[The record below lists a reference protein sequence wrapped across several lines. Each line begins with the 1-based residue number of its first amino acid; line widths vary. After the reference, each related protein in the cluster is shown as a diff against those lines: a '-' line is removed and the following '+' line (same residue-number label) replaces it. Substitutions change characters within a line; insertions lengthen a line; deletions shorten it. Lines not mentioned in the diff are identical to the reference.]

1 MDALLVTLLQLALAL
16 LFFGAAGLTSSW
28 ALLRG
33 FKPRSVVLTGFGTL
47 LLLVTAL
54 FILGRDDASKFPWV
68 SFQQYFEPR
77 HFEEEWKTDR
87 EAALKMGVAADKLDG
102 FKDDYQKYFY
112 DLLPGWVLAGCL
124 VGGLL
129 AYYVFSLILS
139 RVTPRVPKAM
149 AFREWVIPE
158 PLVFGLIV
166 AGILK
171 IAAKDHGWMDI
182 LGSNLLFFF
191 FVVYV
196 LGGFCI
202 VSFFLHKWRLPA
214 TLRVLS
220 YLILVQLPLDAV
232 CALGVLDIWFDFRKI
247 KTSRPEIAS

>member
-1 MDALLVTLLQLALAL
+1 M
-16 LFFGAAGLTSSW
+16 AGLMSSW

-33 FKPRSVVLTGFGTL
+33 FTPRSVVLTGFATL
-47 LLLVTAL
+47 LLLVMVL
-54 FILGRDDASKFPWV
+54 FILGREDTSKSPWV
-68 SFQQYFEPR
+68 SFQQYFDSQ
-77 HFEEEWKTDR
+77 HFDQEWQSDR
-87 EAALKMGVAADKLDG
+87 DTAIKMGVAADKLDG

-112 DLLPGWVLAGCL
+112 NLLPGWISACCL

-129 AYYVFSLILS
+129 AYYVFSLILFRLTS
-139 RVTPRVPKAM
+139 RVPKAM
-149 AFREWVIPE
+149 AFREWVVPE

-166 AGILK
+166 AGVLK
-171 IAAKDHGWMDI
+171 ILSKNQGWMDL

-191 FVVYV
+191 FTIYV

-214 TLRVLS
+214 TMRVLS

-247 KTSRPEIAS
+247 KTSPPEIAS